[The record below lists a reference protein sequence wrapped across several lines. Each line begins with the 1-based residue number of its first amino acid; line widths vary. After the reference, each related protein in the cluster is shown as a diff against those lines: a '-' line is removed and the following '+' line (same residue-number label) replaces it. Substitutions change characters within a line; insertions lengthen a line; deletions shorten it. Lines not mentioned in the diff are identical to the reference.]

1 VEELNRV
8 VTENHTSSAR
18 REARRERV
26 FLEERLKQIK
36 QDLDSA
42 ANTLSQFS
50 VRSRTIDLSSQG
62 ITTLN
67 YEAKLRTDLEGARA
81 ELAAL
86 EQVYSP
92 GNVRIHSVKARIAEF
107 ERQINTTRGNP
118 EKVKSNSTDA
128 LYPSISELP
137 GIGVTYTDLQR
148 TLREKEGIWDMLT
161 RQYESAKVQEAK
173 EIPSVRVLDIANVP
187 QRRSSP
193 ARTSIM
199 VVGTMISLMV
209 ATILVLALSEW
220 ESMDNT
226 EEPKILVRDVLNST
240 LNSHKWRRLLLG
252 INRISSRKNKLI

>member
-1 VEELNRV
+1 
-8 VTENHTSSAR
+8 
-18 REARRERV
+18 
-26 FLEERLKQIK
+26 
-36 QDLDSA
+36 
-42 ANTLSQFS
+42 
-50 VRSRTIDLSSQG
+50 
-62 ITTLN
+62 
-67 YEAKLRTDLEGARA
+67 
-81 ELAAL
+81 
-86 EQVYSP
+86 
-92 GNVRIHSVKARIAEF
+92 
-107 ERQINTTRGNP
+107 
-118 EKVKSNSTDA
+118 
-128 LYPSISELP
+128 
-137 GIGVTYTDLQR
+137 
-148 TLREKEGIWDMLT
+148 MLT